1 MLTGIV
7 LTHNEAQN
15 LPRCL
20 ASLKFCDHIVVV
32 DDGSIDD
39 TVKIATGLGVQVL
52 EHSLGG
58 DYAAQRNW
66 ALTKVKSAWVLFV
79 DADEVVSP
87 QLADEITQALQHVEC
102 QGFLLHRVDYM
113 WGRELKHGD
122 VGGVKLLR
130 LGRRGAGQWVGKVHE
145 AWHIEGRIGRLS
157 APLRHYPHPD
167 IAAFLRQINRYSS
180 IRAQELFDAGIRA
193 NILQIIC
200 YPLFKFLWL
209 WIGKTGFVDG
219 TPGFIHAMTMA
230 WYTFLVRGKLW
241 LLYKGIK

>member
-113 WGRELKHGD
+113 WGRELKYGD
-122 VGGVKLLR
+122 VGGVHLLR
-130 LGRRGAGQWVGKVHE
+130 LGRRGGGRWVGQVHE
-145 AWHIEGRIGRLS
+145 RWHIDGRVCQLS
-157 APLRHYPHPD
+157 APLVHYPHPD
-167 IAAFLRQINRYSS
+167 MAAFLRQINRYST
-180 IRAQELFDAGIRA
+180 IRAQELFDAGSRA
-193 NILQIIC
+193 NLLQIIC
-200 YPLFKFLWL
+200 YPVFKFKYLYIVKL
-209 WIGKTGFVDG
+209 GCLDG

-230 WYTFLVRGKLW
+230 FYSFLVRGKLW